1 MFAVDENGLTG
12 EATRLVQ
19 PMMVSVDVDSSP
31 PGRTIVVDGEPI
43 TAFEEVLSWQNHE
56 MTIEVEDEPPYL
68 FQKWSDGET
77 SRERSEILNTTNV
90 FSAIFCVGEGG
101 SCDGD
106 DSVVCCEGP
115 CNEVGICGEM
125 ENVSATTSMPT
136 EQQVG
141 DDSLGDIDVPSVSVT
156 EDPDGPS
163 LSEDES
169 SVTRESDESLSGGAK
184 AGISIVAVGIVAGLI
199 VFFVRRSKEGSGGG
213 KASGSINS
221 NETMDSPSRDAAE
234 QPTLAAG
241 NKIMAEGEVAD
252 EAPPSTVG
260 VEAAIL

>member
-12 EATRLVQ
+12 EATRQVQ
-19 PMMVSVDVDSSP
+19 PMMVSVDIDSSP

-56 MTIEVEDEPPYL
+56 MKIEVEDEPPYL

-77 SRERSEILNTTNV
+77 SRERSEILNTTSV
-90 FSAIFCVGEGG
+90 FTAIFCVGEGG
-101 SCDGD
+101 SCNGDGN
-106 DSVVCCEGP
+106 VVCCEGS
-115 CNEVGICGEM
+115 CHEVGICGET
-125 ENVSATTSMPT
+125 ESFNATTSIPT
-136 EQQVG
+136 EQEVV
-141 DDSLGDIDVPSVSVT
+141 DDPLGEIDVPSVSVT

-163 LSEDES
+163 MSEDES
-169 SVTRESDESLSGGAK
+169 SVTHETDESLSGGAK
-184 AGISIVAVGIVAGLI
+184 AGISIVAAGIVTGII
-199 VFFVRRSKEGSGGG
+199 VFFVWWRRKSGGG
-213 KASGSINS
+213 KASDSINS
-221 NETMDSPSRDAAE
+221 NETMESPSRDAAE
-234 QPTLAAG
+234 QPTLVTE